1 MDVPYPM
8 PFSSK
13 SDRKVKEVKKSLDPE
28 LLEFS
33 QALAVMSELLST
45 KKATDKLSEEE
56 ETQLQEKVEAIR
68 SQLAAM
74 GFELQIGS
82 EADFEVPEGSVPTFA
97 LKKIDYSADNG
108 DGSSKPRTKKGT
120 PASKL

>member
-97 LKKIDYSADNG
+97 LKKIDDSADNG